1 MEMRPA
7 LSTPPLLSHDV
18 YAGRLERPNP
28 LAPILRPRLHALCC
42 HPGRSIQHRHTD
54 QLLVTVAQQEPLI
67 GQLRIGGFL
76 WACKAHVEHIGL
88 LVVVHPKMC
97 GGKSHEQGDS
107 LCNDLHERIYGF
119 LHTICLRSS
128 LLVKY
133 AVMMKPSS
141 ADT

>member
-1 MEMRPA
+1 MRT
-7 LSTPPLLSHDV
+7 L
-18 YAGRLERPNP
+18 RLC
-28 LAPILRPRLHALCC
+28 LHASCC
-42 HPGRSIQHRHTD
+42 HPGRSIQHRHPD
-54 QLLVTVAQQEPLI
+54 QLLVTVAQQESLI

-76 WACKAHVEHIGL
+76 GAFKANVEHISL
-88 LVVVHPKMC
+88 LVVVHPKVG

-107 LCNDLHERIYGF
+107 LCNDLYESRIYGF

-141 ADT
+141 AETWRYTTMKYRRRP